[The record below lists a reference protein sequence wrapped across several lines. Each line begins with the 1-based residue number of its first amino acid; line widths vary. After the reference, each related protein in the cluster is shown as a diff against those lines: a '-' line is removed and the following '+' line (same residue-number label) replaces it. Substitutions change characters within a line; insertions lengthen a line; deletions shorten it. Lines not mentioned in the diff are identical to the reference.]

1 MAVVE
6 SLLQFPS
13 TGTLLGAF
21 LLLLVL
27 YLLSSGS
34 KSQKKGKEPP
44 GPKPLPLL
52 GNLLTLDL
60 TRPFDTFFEVKT
72 WLETNSSSKSS
83 LTFWYVF
90 VNVFLCVLQ
99 LSKTYG
105 NIFQVFLGSR
115 KSVVLVGYKTIKE
128 ALVNHAEEFGERDIA
143 PMFKLMNKDHGRIF
157 FFFSKLM

>member
-13 TGTLLGAF
+13 TGTLLGAL

-44 GPKPLPLL
+44 GPKLMPLV

-60 TRPFDTFFEVKT
+60 TRPFDTFFE
-72 WLETNSSSKSS
+72 
-83 LTFWYVF
+83 
-90 VNVFLCVLQ
+90 
-99 LSKTYG
+99 LSKTYRDM
-105 NIFQVFLGSR
+105 FQVFLGP
-115 KSVVLVGYKTIKE
+115 KKTVVLVGYKTVKE
-128 ALVNHAEEFGERDIA
+128 ALVNHAEEFGDRDIA
-143 PMFKLMNKDHGRIF
+143 LSG
-157 FFFSKLM
+157 

>member
-1 MAVVE
+1 MDFFLFSLGPLKVPLLHSGYKSVRASVEKLRDKMAVVE

-60 TRPFDTFFEVKT
+60 TRPFDTFFEVRT
-72 WLETNSSSKSS
+72 
-83 LTFWYVF
+83 
-90 VNVFLCVLQ
+90 
-99 LSKTYG
+99 
-105 NIFQVFLGSR
+105 
-115 KSVVLVGYKTIKE
+115 
-128 ALVNHAEEFGERDIA
+128 
-143 PMFKLMNKDHGRIF
+143 
-157 FFFSKLM
+157 